1 MTMLRRLAL
10 LALAAAAVH
19 GADADR
25 LRQSW
30 LHFDETDAE
39 RVLGDHQTFTMT
51 LEYEL
56 APGPPATLTL
66 QGLGPWIDLP
76 DGTYETKRHH
86 VSYPGLSAKA
96 EIAPGHGRQV
106 FTFTTPAFGA
116 HGSILWVAQFHDP
129 DGKAWPWE
137 VRGSG
142 GVLRHGD
149 GWARIE
155 SAVPGNL
162 FTYGQPLRF
171 ALVLGSRL
179 AAGSSATAAWKVI
192 GRDGAPLASGTLPV
206 TAAAPGQRIP
216 LAIEGVERRGIL
228 GLEVTLAGEETLATT
243 FGRIPDVLAITKGEA
258 TRFGMHHLVHPG
270 PPAMVEAAMDMARR
284 LGLTCCR
291 TFLPWQAIEPA
302 RGLWKLEAWDKAL
315 ERAKAH
321 GIDALLCVGD
331 PPPWVMRDR
340 MAVGYQAFAFDE
352 AGWREAATTMT
363 RRWRGKLAAWEWLNE
378 IVPGDVIDP
387 VNTYLSFCRI
397 GTAAARAEDPTVR
410 ILLAGGLWPRNFRLG
425 LLAGGVAQDIDVL
438 PIHYGALSGVAEAR
452 LDLEAAGAR
461 DRMVWDDETGR
472 GISTWHVPLAE
483 ALHDPTQQ
491 DWVMGQWPGELAAG
505 AARLLYF
512 GGEGDPA
519 GNWDYCHEDLSP
531 RPVAATLAVLA
542 SKLHRAVPQGSFM
555 LGAEGPFHL
564 FAVGGRAVLVAPKA
578 HGRDASAALVTG
590 AAALTVSD
598 DQGEERR
605 LAASDRTVTVPLAGR
620 ATLVEGGDLEVL
632 RAYTVPELLTPT
644 VSLLAGSA
652 AQLRLRLTN
661 RGTTPLSG
669 TVQVEFAAGWQ
680 AAAPAAFSV
689 KGGEDWLVEVVL
701 TAPMGAPAGEQRLH
715 VRCHFADAR
724 LPEVVLP
731 YQLVILDAKRL
742 GNLLVN
748 GGFEGSDAQGKPTA
762 WNLDKGVQL
771 APPEDFGE
779 ALGTH
784 VLRFGPSSGWQSAG
798 QSVTLAGERSYLY
811 SAWVL
816 NRGKD
821 AGSNIYQ
828 QFADGSSK
836 PLFTPAVFS
845 AGTSTPD
852 WQLMSCIFRAP
863 ANLVAASFCPVA
875 NGKGTTQ
882 FDNLRLTA
890 YEGTAF
896 AAEAVKVAT
905 PPTIDGD
912 LSDWGPGCPIPL
924 LGPGQT
930 TVHDPSWTWSA
941 DNLRAVVRLAWDEKN
956 LYLAAWVTDDVLCA
970 PFTGDRTPDSDSLVL
985 ALHPG
990 NRAAGEDARAFAF
1003 YLSPA
1008 SPGGG
1013 SGRFT
1018 LFRPASHCGGLS
1030 SGQLARDSS
1039 VYELA
1044 IRREG
1049 NRTLYEARLPW
1060 SELGA
1065 SGRLGTKLGLSL
1077 QLNDNDGKGRAA
1089 HISWGDGLFPNWT
1102 PTAFGV
1108 LTLVE

>member
-1 MTMLRRLAL
+1 MTMLRRLAQ
-10 LALAAAAVH
+10 LALVVAAAQ
-19 GADADR
+19 GADPERER
-25 LRQSW
+25 LSW
-30 LHFDETDAE
+30 LHFDEANAE
-39 RVLGDHQTFTMT
+39 RVLGDSQSFEMAV
-51 LEYEL
+51 EYEL
-56 APGPPATLTL
+56 SPGAAATLTL

-76 DGTYETKRHH
+76 DGKYETKRHH
-86 VSYPGLSAKA
+86 VYYPGLSAKA

-106 FTFTTPAFGA
+106 FTFTTPRFEA
-116 HGSILWVAQFHDP
+116 HGSILWVAQFHDA

-142 GVLRHGD
+142 GALRHTD
-149 GWARIE
+149 VWARIE

-162 FTYGQPLRF
+162 FTYEQPPVF
-171 ALVLGSRL
+171 ALVLGKRL
-179 AAGSSATAAWKVI
+179 AAGTAANAAWKVI
-192 GRDGAPLASGTLPV
+192 GRDGTTLTSGMLPF
-206 TAAAPGQRIP
+206 TAGAPGQRVP
-216 LAIEGVERRGIL
+216 LPISGVERRGIL
-228 GLEVTLAGEETLATT
+228 GLEVTLAGEETLTTT
-243 FGRIPDVLAITKGEA
+243 FGRIPDVLAATKGEA
-258 TRFGMHHLVHPG
+258 TRFGMHHLVRPG
-270 PPAMVEAAMDMARR
+270 PPMMVEAAMDMARR

-291 TFLPWQAIEPA
+291 TFLPWQSIEPA
-302 RGLWKLEAWDKAL
+302 RGTWRMEPWDKAL
-315 ERAKAH
+315 ERARAH
-321 GIDALLCVGD
+321 GIEPLLCIGD

-352 AGWREAATTMT
+352 AGWRDAATTMT

-378 IVPGDVIDP
+378 IVPGDVSDP

-397 GTAAARAEDPTVR
+397 GTAAAKAEDPAVR

-425 LLAGGVAQDIDVL
+425 LLAGGVAQKIDVL
-438 PIHYGALSGVAEAR
+438 PIHYGAGSGVTEAR
-452 LDLEAAGAR
+452 LDLEAAGAK

-472 GISTWHVPLAE
+472 GISSWHVPLAE
-483 ALHDPTQQ
+483 ALKDTSQQ

-505 AARLLYF
+505 AERLLFF

-531 RPVAATLAVLA
+531 RPVAATLAVLS

-564 FAVGGRAVLVAPKA
+564 FAVGSHAVLVAPKA
-578 HGRDASAALVTG
+578 QSPDASVALIAG

-598 DQGEERR
+598 DQGEER
-605 LAASDRTVTVPLAGR
+605 LITAQERTVTLPLAAR

-632 RAYTVPELLTPT
+632 RAYTAPELLTPT
-644 VSLLAGSA
+644 VSLLAGRDA
-652 AQLRLRLTN
+652 NLRLRLTN
-661 RGTTPLSG
+661 RGAKPLGG
-669 TVQVEFAAGWQ
+669 TVQVEFATGWQ
-680 AAAPAAFSV
+680 AAAPAAFSL
-689 KGGEDWLVEVVL
+689 KDGETWLVEVVL
-701 TAPMGAPAGEQRLH
+701 NAPVGAPAGEQRLH
-715 VRCHFADAR
+715 VSCRFADAR

-731 YQLVILDAKRL
+731 YQLVVVDPKRL

-748 GGFEGSDAQGKPTA
+748 GGFESLDAQGKPNA
-762 WNLDKGVQL
+762 WNLDQGVQL
-771 APPEDFGE
+771 APSEDFSEG
-779 ALGTH
+779 LGTH
-784 VLRFGPSSGWQSAG
+784 VLRFAASTGWQSAG
-798 QSVTLAGERSYLY
+798 QSLTLADSRSYLY

-828 QFADGSSK
+828 QFADGSNK

-852 WQLMSCIFRAP
+852 WQLMSCVFRAP
-863 ANLVAASFCPVA
+863 TNLVSASFCPVA

-882 FDNLRLTA
+882 FDNFRLTA

-896 AAEAVKVAT
+896 AAEAVKVER
-905 PPTIDGD
+905 PPVIDGD
-912 LSDWGPGCPIPL
+912 LSDWGPACPIPL

-941 DNLRAVVRLAWDEKN
+941 DNLRGVVRLAWDEKN
-956 LYLAAWVTDDVLCA
+956 LYLAAWVTDDVLSA
-970 PFTGDRTPDSDSLVL
+970 PFTGDQTPDSDSLVL

-1018 LFRPASHCGGLS
+1018 LYRPASHSGGLS

-1039 VYELA
+1039 IYELA
-1044 IRREG
+1044 IKRDG
-1049 NRTLYEARLPW
+1049 KRTLYEARLPW
-1060 SELGA
+1060 SELGV

-1089 HISWGDGLFPNWT
+1089 HISWGDGLYPNWT